1 MIERCLAKDPRD
13 RYAATA
19 DLARDLRTIRE
30 RLSEIP
36 SNPISAQP
44 QWARRGGIA
53 ATASLGALALGAMLL
68 LFFVSRQ
75 PSGADLS
82 AYRFTPLATD
92 SGYQGSPAWSPDG
105 KTLAYVADVNG
116 ITQVFTRS
124 LGSSQRCGTGGVFRL
139 DRPDVLDFVN
149 FFLH

>member
-1 MIERCLAKDPRD
+1 RWR
-13 RYAATA
+13 RRVSVAA
-19 DLARDLRTIRE
+19 
-30 RLSEIP
+30 
-36 SNPISAQP
+36 
-44 QWARRGGIA
+44 A
-53 ATASLGALALGAMLL
+53 ASSTVLALGVMLL

-116 ITQVFTRS
+116 VTQVFTGS
-124 LGSSQRCGTGGVFRL
+124 LGSSLRAPITHSRFHCHDPFWS
-139 DRPDVLDFVN
+139 PDGSRI
-149 FFLH
+149 FFGSL